1 MRYYYGGGPEGWT
14 WYPVF
19 GLIMML
25 LFIALVVL
33 LISFIFRRSGHRIGM
48 RDQETPW
55 WGTNAFKI
63 LDERLARGEIDIEEY
78 NQRKEALKRHQ
89 QE

>member
-1 MRYYYGGGPEGWT
+1 MRYYYGGPEGWN

-19 GLIMML
+19 GMIMMF
-25 LFIALVVL
+25 LFIALVFL
-33 LISFIFRRSGHRIGM
+33 LVALIFRRPIRNLGS
-48 RDQETPW
+48 RDHESPL

-78 NQRKEALKRHQ
+78 NQRKEAIKRHQ